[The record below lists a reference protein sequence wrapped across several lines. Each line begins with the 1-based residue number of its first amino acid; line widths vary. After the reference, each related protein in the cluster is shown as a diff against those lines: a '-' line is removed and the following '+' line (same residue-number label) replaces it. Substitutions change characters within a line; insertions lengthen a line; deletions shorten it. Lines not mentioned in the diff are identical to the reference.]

1 MTANADDSRSRQ
13 TKLQQLVSAATALPP
28 GEREAFLRANAPD
41 ETLAAEAMALLRST
55 TNDDAT
61 LVGDASGGRERVQS
75 TATGELLAKLGKAP
89 KLDVDRFALE
99 TEVGKG
105 GMGAV
110 LRIHDRLLNR
120 RVAMKVLLERAAPR
134 DDDEKRL
141 ANQLLGRFLEEAQ
154 VTSQLDHPGVVPVHE
169 LGLDATGKVYFTMRL
184 VKGRTASDVF
194 ADAFAGHEQWP
205 LTRALE
211 VVLKV
216 CDTMAYAHDKGVLH
230 RDLKPSNVM
239 VGRFGEVYVMD
250 WGLAKVLGQTDR
262 HDLRIAKDPGTG
274 ASKIESARRRDAETD
289 TASSVVSMDGQQLGT
304 PSYMPPEQ
312 ARSEELDVRADVYAI
327 GAMMY
332 ELLTG
337 RAPYVTPG
345 VRQPAYRILN
355 DVVEGPPK
363 RIEDVRKGVPAEL
376 VAIVEKAMAR
386 DRGERFASVTELSND
401 LRAFLAQRVV
411 KAYRTGALVEMNL
424 WVRRNKAL
432 AASLAATALILVL
445 GLVGTSTYASDAN
458 AAREEAEEQKIFVEG
473 KVAQFNQL
481 SLVVDLERLLETEP
495 ELTPGAPEQVAL
507 IEDWLERATFLLQKK
522 ADASAVVR
530 SLQRSAGSWSVTYRD
545 GVVVGAT
552 TGDAASLAAERFLE
566 RSLRDLLER
575 LPDLEKLVPDMA
587 RRGRWAKSVGPLTL
601 AHPNAKHTWA
611 EARAAIARA
620 DGVVANEL
628 YKGQDIPLR
637 DEDVWGLVPIGMN
650 PQSKLWE
657 FYDLRSAWDGV
668 QDPATLP
675 IPTHEPDGRI
685 KVTGDTGIVFV
696 LLPGGTLP
704 QGTPADD
711 EGAKKRLTV
720 RLDPFFLGKYEV
732 TQGQW
737 VRWTDENPSDSK
749 TRNDLALPVER
760 VSWLDA
766 EPVLRA
772 HGLTLPS
779 ELQWEYGVRAGT
791 TTNWWTG
798 DDRAAIEAA
807 EGVNHNQV
815 LPVGSWRANGRG
827 LFDMG
832 GSLWEWCLDEHSDYG
847 PERVGDGRR
856 PDPAGGSVSRC
867 VRGGCWDG
875 DPVMAESGTRGQFSP
890 ALRHSR
896 LGLRAARTSRL

>member
-1 MTANADDSRSRQ
+1 MTANAEDSRSRH
-13 TKLQQLVSAATALPP
+13 TKLQQLITAARALPLA
-28 GEREAFLRANAPD
+28 EREAFVRANAPD
-41 ETLAAEAMALLRST
+41 DALVAEAMALLRST

-61 LVGDASGGRERVQS
+61 LAGDASGGRERVQS
-75 TATGELLAKLGKAP
+75 TATGDLLAKLGKAP

-110 LRIHDRLLNR
+110 VRIHDRLLNR
-120 RVAMKVLLERAAPR
+120 RLAMKVLLERAAPR
-134 DDDEKRL
+134 DDEEKRL

-154 VTSQLDHPGVVPVHE
+154 VTSQLDHPGVAPVHE

-250 WGLAKVLGQTDR
+250 WGLTKVLGQQDR

-312 ARSEELDVRADVYAI
+312 ARSEDLDVRADVYAI

-355 DVVEGPPK
+355 DVVEGAPK
-363 RIEDVRKGVPAEL
+363 RIEQIQKGVPAEL

-386 DRGERFASVTELSND
+386 DRGERFANVTELAND

-411 KAYRTGALVEMNL
+411 KAYRTGALVEMKL
-424 WVRRNKAL
+424 WVRRNRAL
-432 AASLAATALILVL
+432 AASFAATALILVA
-445 GLVGTSTYASDAN
+445 GIVGTSTYASDAN
-458 AAREEAEEQKIFVEG
+458 AAREEAEEQRIFVEG

-481 SLVVDLERLLETEP
+481 SLVVDLEQLLRTS
-495 ELTPGAPEQVAL
+495 ELTPGHPEQAAP
-507 IEDWLERATFLLQKK
+507 IKDWLERATILLQKK
-522 ADASAVVR
+522 ADASAVIR
-530 SLQRSAGSWSVTYRD
+530 SLQRSTGDWSVTYRD
-545 GVVVGAT
+545 GAVVGAT
-552 TGDAASLAAERFLE
+552 TGDGASLAAGRFLE
-566 RSLRDLLER
+566 RSLRDFVDR
-575 LPDLEKLVPDMA
+575 LPEIEKLVPDME
-587 RRGRWAKSVGPLTL
+587 RRGRWAKIAGPLTL
-601 AHPNAKHTWA
+601 AHPHAKHTWA
-611 EARAAIARA
+611 EARAAIAKA
-620 DGVVANEL
+620 DGVVASEL

-650 PQSKLWE
+650 PRSKLWE
-657 FYDLRSAWDGV
+657 FYDLRSAWDGE

-675 IPTHEPDGRI
+675 IPEHESDGRI
-685 KVTGDTGIVFV
+685 KVTGDMGIVFV

-704 QGTPADD
+704 PGTPADD

-720 RLDPFFLGKYEV
+720 RLDPFFLGEHEV

-737 VRWTDENPSDSK
+737 LRWTGENPSFAK
-749 TRNDLALPVER
+749 AANRLALPVER

-766 EPVLRA
+766 AIALPA

-779 ELQWEYGVRAGT
+779 ELQWEYGRRG
-791 TTNWWTG
+791 G
-798 DDRAAIEAA
+798 SAA
-807 EGVNHNQV
+807 EFATGADQDSIPNQFG
-815 LPVGSWRANGRG
+815 LLDRG
-827 LFDMG
+827 LT
-832 GSLWEWCLDEHSDYG
+832 LWEWCLDEYSGYG
-847 PERVGDGRR
+847 TERDGDGRR
-856 PDPAGGSVSRC
+856 PEPPDGKTDRC
-867 VRGGCWDG
+867 GRGGGFDLDADFSQTG
-875 DPVMAESGTRGQFSP
+875 DRSRISP
-890 ALRHSR
+890 SVRSR
-896 LGLRAARTSRL
+896 YLGLRAARTTRR